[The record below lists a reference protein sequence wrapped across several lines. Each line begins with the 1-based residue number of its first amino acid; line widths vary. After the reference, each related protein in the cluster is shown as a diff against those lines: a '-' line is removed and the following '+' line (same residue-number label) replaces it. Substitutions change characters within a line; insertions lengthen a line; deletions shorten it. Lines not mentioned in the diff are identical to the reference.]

1 MLKSSNKFGI
11 IAIASTAVIILLIFL
26 LALIGFFVKQPNT
39 AETTTVENSP
49 TALQQMPID
58 PALATTQL
66 GGIAPEDVINL
77 AIEKSRPGTAL
88 ATIISTPSLAPKQTA
103 GTLLLLGEKFLQ
115 QNDTARAA
123 LSYQLAGAIATLSPD
138 LSDTLRADVFLQA
151 GSGLIALND
160 ALHAKIYLDQA
171 YLVATESNY
180 LQPAYRQSILEQ
192 LNQAYLKI
200 DEPEAARK
208 SLNAS
213 LSPPELAAQS
223 EAHLE
228 LPAIEPI
235 PLTEAVQN
243 AEKVRWQAA
252 QKVAKNLV
260 EMGGEVQPENLSA
273 LHDALLAEDAEKTA
287 FFADALAAEKQLS
300 GKANIIHRQIEWQ
313 SLKYRIAR
321 GGFGISLVPEWE
333 SNTEQIRSEL
343 TASYEA
349 LFRQYSDIIVA
360 IPDASQIERATEE
373 LLRRQLLAGK
383 LGWYPNYPAEQLKE
397 QLLSASARLIETQP
411 NTKLRVGFLKIDDT
425 EYCTFVSDRDI
436 LNQTGGS
443 AQPATP

>member
-1 MLKSSNKFGI
+1 MLKSSNKFGF
-11 IAIASTAVIILLIFL
+11 IAIASTAIIILLITA
-26 LALIGFFVKQPNT
+26 LALIGFFVKQP
-39 AETTTVENSP
+39 ETGKPTTVENSQTVLP
-49 TALQQMPID
+49 QLSID
-58 PALATTQL
+58 PALAITQL
-66 GGIAPEDVINL
+66 GGISPEDVINL

-88 ATIISTPSLAPKQTA
+88 ATIVSTPSLAPKQTA
-103 GTLLLLGEKFLQ
+103 GTLLLLGEKFSR
-115 QNDTARAA
+115 QNDTARAG
-123 LSYQLAGAIATLSPD
+123 LSYRLAGAIATLSPD

-151 GSGLIALND
+151 GSGLATLKD
-160 ALHAKIYLDQA
+160 AVYAKIYLDQA

-192 LNQAYLKI
+192 LNQAYLSI
-200 DEPEAARK
+200 GETESARN
-208 SLNAS
+208 SLNAALAPS
-213 LSPPELAAQS
+213 ELTDRNES
-223 EAHLE
+223 HLE

-243 AEKVRWQAA
+243 AEKTRWQAA

-260 EMGGEVQPENLSA
+260 DTGGEVQPENLAA
-273 LHDALLAEDAEKTA
+273 LHQALLAEDTEKTA

-300 GKANIIHRQIEWQ
+300 GKVNIIHRQIEWQ

-333 SNTEQIRSEL
+333 TNAEQIRSDL

-360 IPDASQIERATEE
+360 IPDASQIDRATEE

-397 QLLSASARLIETQP
+397 QLLAASARLTETQP
-411 NTKLRVGFLKIDDT
+411 NTKLRVGFLNVDGT
-425 EYCTFVSDRDI
+425 EFCTLVSDRDI
-436 LNQTGGS
+436 LNQNKGS
-443 AQPATP
+443 SP